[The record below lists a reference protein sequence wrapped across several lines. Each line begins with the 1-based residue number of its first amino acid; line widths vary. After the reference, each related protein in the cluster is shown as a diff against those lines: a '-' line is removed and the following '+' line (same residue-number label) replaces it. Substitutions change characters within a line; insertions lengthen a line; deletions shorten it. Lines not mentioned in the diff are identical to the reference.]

1 MYSAGDILTAASE
14 PHRADAA
21 FRSPGERTLVGD
33 HPTIVKLR
41 ALVDRVAATDA
52 TVLITG
58 ESGSGKEVVAH
69 AIHSLSART
78 RRNFVP
84 VNCAAIPHELL
95 ESEMFGHERGAFTGA
110 AAPRH
115 GLFATADG
123 GTIFLD
129 EIGEMPLQ
137 LQAKLLRVLEDG
149 IVRPVGSD
157 RSTRIDARVIAAS
170 NNDLVAAVKRNAF
183 REDLFYR
190 LQVVPIAIP
199 PLRERR
205 SDIPL
210 LIEYFLDRMRERLPG
225 RDWTVTRE
233 AMVNLW
239 SYDWPGNVRE
249 LVNLVERLVIM
260 CEDSIIGIELLP
272 ANLVNGGRMAEACIP
287 ATLGENGINLN
298 LLVRELEGRMINQA
312 LTQTSGN
319 KQAAAKLL
327 GLKRTTFAAK
337 LRRCGVIAPSGYNEA
352 DDA

>member
-1 MYSAGDILTAASE
+1 VPAPKLNDPNLPSPAV
-14 PHRADAA
+14 
-21 FRSPGERTLVGD
+21 RSLVGD

-41 ALVDRVAATDA
+41 TLLQRVAATDA

-69 AIHSLSART
+69 AIHSLSARHNRT
-78 RRNFVP
+78 FVP

-110 AAPRH
+110 AGQRH
-115 GLFATADG
+115 GLFSTADG

-137 LQAKLLRVLEDG
+137 LQAKFLRVLEDG
-149 IVRPVGSD
+149 VIRPVGSD
-157 RSTRIDARVIAAS
+157 RSAKVDVRVVAAS
-170 NNDLVAAVKRNAF
+170 NADLQAAVKRGNF

-210 LIEYFLDRMRERLPG
+210 LVNHFLGRMRERQPG
-225 RDWTVTRE
+225 RDWTVTQE
-233 AMVNLW
+233 AMVHLW

-249 LVNLVERLVIM
+249 LEHMVERLIIL
-260 CEDSIIGIELLP
+260 CEDSVIDADILP
-272 ANLVNGGRMAEACIP
+272 GNLVSETRISETRNLP
-287 ATLGENGINLN
+287 TLGEKGVNLN
-298 LLVRELEGRMINQA
+298 AIVRELEGRLINEA
-312 LTQTSGN
+312 LKQTGGN
-319 KQAAAKLL
+319 KQAAARLL

-337 LRRCGVIAPSGYNEA
+337 LRRCGVIAASA
-352 DDA
+352 DLGREEPRGQ

>member
-1 MYSAGDILTAASE
+1 VDEAL
-14 PHRADAA
+14 
-21 FRSPGERTLVGD
+21 RSPGERTLIGD

-41 ALVDRVAATDA
+41 ALVERVAATDA

-157 RSTRIDARVIAAS
+157 RSAKIDARVIAAS

-210 LIEYFLDRMRERLPG
+210 LIEYFLDRMRRRLPG

-249 LVNLVERLVIM
+249 LVNMVERLVIM
-260 CEDSIIGIELLP
+260 CEDSTIDIALLP
-272 ANLVNGGRMAEACIP
+272 PNLVNGGRMAEARIP
-287 ATLGENGINLN
+287 VTLGENGVNLN

-312 LTQTSGN
+312 LTQTGGN

-337 LRRCGVIAPSGYNEA
+337 LRRCGVIAPSSSNEA
-352 DDA
+352 DDS

>member
-1 MYSAGDILTAASE
+1 MESGSNLTVAVAR
-14 PHRADAA
+14 PPA
-21 FRSPGERTLVGD
+21 ERDLVGD

-41 ALVDRVAATDA
+41 ALVGRVAATDA

-58 ESGSGKEVVAH
+58 ESGSGKEIVAH
-69 AIHSLSART
+69 AIHAQSVRA

-149 IVRPVGSD
+149 IVRPVGAD
-157 RSTRIDARVIAAS
+157 RSVRIDARVIAAS

-190 LQVVPIAIP
+190 LQVVPIFIP

-205 SDIPL
+205 SDIPI
-210 LIEYFLDRMRERLPG
+210 LIEHFLERMRQRLPG

-249 LVNLVERLVIM
+249 LVNMVERLVIM
-260 CEDSIIGIELLP
+260 CEDSIIDIAMLTSSLG
-272 ANLVNGGRMAEACIP
+272 NGTRMAETRIP
-287 ATLGENGINLN
+287 ATLGEDGINLN
-298 LLVRELEGRMINQA
+298 SLVRELEGRMINQA
-312 LTQTSGN
+312 LKQTGGN

-337 LRRCGVIAPSGYNEA
+337 LRRCGVIAPSSLNEI
-352 DDA
+352 DEL

>member
-1 MYSAGDILTAASE
+1 MALGSE
-14 PHRADAA
+14 PHLADAA
-21 FRSPGERTLVGD
+21 LRSAGESTLVGD

-41 ALVDRVAATDA
+41 ALIERVAATDA

-69 AIHSLSART
+69 AIHALSARA

-157 RSTRIDARVIAAS
+157 RSAKIDARVIAAS
-170 NNDLVAAVKRNAF
+170 NSDLMAAVKRNAF

-190 LQVVPIAIP
+190 LQVVPIVIP

-210 LIEYFLDRMRERLPG
+210 LIGYFLDRMRRRLPG

-249 LVNLVERLVIM
+249 LVNLVERMVIM
-260 CEDSIIGIELLP
+260 CEDSVIDLALLP
-272 ANLVNGGRMAEACIP
+272 ANLVNGSRMAEARIP
-287 ATLGENGINLN
+287 AALGAEGVNLT

-312 LTQTSGN
+312 LTQTAGN

-337 LRRCGVIAPSGYNEA
+337 LRRCGVIAPSSLNEA
-352 DDA
+352 DDS